1 MMKHFI
7 ILVIFVAVAQ
17 ADIENT
23 SFNGRPG
30 CKTLAEVGLTFANF
44 FDSSRY
50 WRCVA
55 LNNQAIS
62 ERCPNQY
69 GYQASIKSCVP
80 YTVWQWEEPLMPPS
94 CPDFEQECVPGGAAI
109 VIGNNKV

>member
-1 MMKHFI
+1 MKN
-7 ILVIFVAVAQ
+7 LVIIVIFLAFAN

-30 CKTLAEVGLTFANF
+30 CKTLGEVGLTFPNF

-50 WRCVA
+50 WHCYA
-55 LNNQAIS
+55 INNQAIS

-69 GYQASIKSCVP
+69 GFQASIKSCVP
-80 YTVWQWEEPLMPPS
+80 YTVWRWEEPVMPPS
-94 CPDFEQECVPGGAAI
+94 CPDFEQECIAGSSLI
-109 VIGNNKV
+109 VGNNKI

>member
-1 MMKHFI
+1 MAI
-7 ILVIFVAVAQ
+7 AN

-30 CKTLAEVGLTFANF
+30 CKTLGEVGLTYANF

-62 ERCPNQY
+62 DRCPNQY
-69 GYQASIKSCVP
+69 GYQSSKKACVP
-80 YTVWQWEEPLMPPS
+80 YSSWIWEEPVMPPS
-94 CPDFEQECVPGGAAI
+94 CPDFEQECVPNSGANMGG
-109 VIGNNKV
+109 NSKL